1 MAVLNLLSSGAVN
14 LTETGQ
20 IVDQI
25 GRAVGYYPWPLSS
38 NTEHC
43 SLVNTATEVYPNDPF
58 VSDIQVDQ
66 DYTLTGGTVVVLM
79 GGVDITSSAYSTNKI
94 TIEHVT
100 GEISIRLIAIKIPV
114 TIITIND
121 SQQFKYDYG
130 ISFLEIGTIT
140 NTSRALPIQ
149 KVNITGSVSFLE
161 IGTETNTSK
170 ALPIE
175 KVNLTGSISFIEMGT
190 ETITTT

>member
-1 MAVLNLLSSGAVN
+1 MDINKCNIYFGNLKIK
-14 LTETGQ
+14 TGYFGQ
-20 IVDQI
+20 YKFYED
-25 GRAVGYYPWPLSS
+25 
-38 NTEHC
+38 E
-43 SLVNTATEVYPNDPF
+43 
-58 VSDIQVDQ
+58 
-66 DYTLTGGTVVVLM
+66 
-79 GGVDITSSAYSTNKI
+79 
-94 TIEHVT
+94 
-100 GEISIRLIAIKIPV
+100 KIPV
-114 TIITIND
+114 TVITIND

-161 IGTETNTSK
+161 IGTETNTSR

-175 KVNLTGSISFIEMGT
+175 KANLTSSISFIEMGT